1 MFLLDSLLM
10 APGKAVLFLF
20 EEMAKKA
27 QEEFLDDETVKQ
39 ELQEI
44 YAMLEAGKISE
55 QDFET
60 REFRLVERLQQ
71 IALAKL
77 QDMSSAGAPP
87 AIDVV
92 ATEVTEPSV
101 PELTFGPPSDGWQV
115 GPADERREVGP
126 TEAGR
131 EPALAFTPAMEI
143 VAAAPV
149 MAPPTFEPPLEPM
162 VHAYAPAPATPAL
175 PPAPVTPP
183 PGLTMLQVVESA
195 TRGLAMLKLKVSSV
209 TSVARSEDG
218 WRVTVELLERRGVP
232 DTSDLLGVYELRL
245 DPGGNILQYERTRMR
260 RRCDLSR

>member
-101 PELTFGPPSDGWQV
+101 PELTSGPTNDGWQV
-115 GPADERREVGP
+115 GPAEERREFGP
-126 TEAGR
+126 TEEEP
-131 EPALAFTPAMEI
+131 EPAPRFAPAMEI

-149 MAPPTFEPPLEPM
+149 IAPPKFEPAPEPI
-162 VHAYAPAPATPAL
+162 VHAYAPAPAV
-175 PPAPVTPP
+175 PPAPVTPLP
-183 PGLTMLQVVESA
+183 SLTMPQVVESA

-245 DPGGNILQYERTRMR
+245 DHGGNILQYERTRMR

>member
-77 QDMSSAGAPP
+77 QDMSSTGAPP

-101 PELTFGPPSDGWQV
+101 PALELGPTNDGWQV
-115 GPADERREVGP
+115 GPADERRELAP
-126 TEAGR
+126 TEDRRA
-131 EPALAFTPAMEI
+131 PALTFAPAIEI
-143 VAAAPV
+143 AAAAPV
-149 MAPPTFEPPLEPM
+149 MAQPTFEPPPEPI
-162 VHAYAPAPATPAL
+162 VHADTPAPAAPAP

-183 PGLTMLQVVESA
+183 GLTMPQVVESA

-209 TSVARSEDG
+209 TSVARSESG

-232 DTSDLLGVYELRL
+232 DTSDLLGVYELLL
-245 DPGGNILQYERTRMR
+245 DHGGNILQYERTRMR